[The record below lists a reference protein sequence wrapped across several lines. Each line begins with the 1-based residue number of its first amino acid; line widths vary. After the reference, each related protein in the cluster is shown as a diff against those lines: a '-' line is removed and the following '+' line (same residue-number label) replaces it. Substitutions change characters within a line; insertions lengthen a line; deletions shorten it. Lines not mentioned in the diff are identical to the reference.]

1 MLEAARKT
9 TQNAGIFSLVS
20 SATHSSFWLLCVD
33 IHAVLVAAS
42 ILWSTSAVGIFM
54 VIWFVVLIPTLD
66 PRLFLD
72 SLKRPACLLPVA
84 FFALAIVGTLW
95 ADGPWNARLYGIS
108 PVTKLLAIPFLLH
121 HFERSQRGVWV
132 FVAFFGVLYAVDG
145 GVLGRRF
152 RPQSHVEA

>member
-1 MLEAARKT
+1 
-9 TQNAGIFSLVS
+9 
-20 SATHSSFWLLCVD
+20 
-33 IHAVLVAAS
+33 
-42 ILWSTSAVGIFM
+42 M

-95 ADGPWNARLYGIS
+95 ADGPWVARLYGIS